1 MTDLVEALRIKR
13 EAELRTER
21 SIMPGKL
28 GNVTRQGEREIDA
41 DFDAGVADLVA
52 GEADPGT
59 PSADAPRLTLAG
71 GGYYVCLPAVL
82 GDEGLGLVSDRT
94 LDTWRETRT
103 PGEAPVLERFKDD
116 SDLLIAPLMIAAPP
130 GAPLTWDHLIIGGPA
145 GPAIEIGTD
154 NSVVLT
160 KGGDPVAT
168 IEINAAGEI
177 NLTPAAGQSANIGGV
192 GAVELAKAQI
202 IQAIQTA
209 MQDAVTAAAPIV
221 PPAGDGG
228 TAGFTAMLA
237 SFGAAAAGNV
247 LQTLIAKGV

>member
-1 MTDLVEALRIKR
+1 MTDIVEALRIKR

-21 SIMPGKL
+21 SIVPGKL

-82 GDEGLGLVSDRT
+82 GDEGLGLVSDRA
-94 LDTWRETRT
+94 LDTWRDTRT
-103 PGEAPVLERFKDD
+103 PGEAPVFERFKDD

-168 IEINAAGEI
+168 LEINAAGEI
-177 NLTPAAGQSANIGGV
+177 NLTPAAGRSANIGGP
-192 GAVELAKAQI
+192 GAQALSLWVPFETAIDALLAAGV
-202 IQAIQTA
+202 AAGTGA
-209 MQDAVTAAAPIV
+209 PGGTGTAA
-221 PPAGDGG
+221 
-228 TAGFTAMLA
+228 FTAAQVAWNALKGVIA
-237 SFGAAAAGNV
+237 T
-247 LQTLIAKGV
+247 QIAKGL